1 MKTWAIRIV
10 AGLVALVLM
19 YLGVTFVQVWAASR
33 RDQAARAEAIVV
45 FGAAQYN
52 GKPSPVLRA
61 RLDHAA
67 ALYNRGLAA
76 RIVVTGGRRPGD
88 RFTEATASARY
99 LTGKGIADGAVLRI
113 VSGTNSWQS
122 LAAAAN
128 ELKKR
133 GMHDVLLVSDGFHN
147 ARIAAMAGELGLH
160 ARTSPARASPISG
173 LEKLPYL
180 SRETLAVAAGRV
192 IGYRRVSGIDR
203 TVERVRASAASG

>member
-1 MKTWAIRIV
+1 MKTWPLRVV
-10 AGLVALVLM
+10 AGVLALVLA
-19 YLGVTFVQVWAASR
+19 YLGFTFVQVWAASR
-33 RDQAARAEAIVV
+33 RDQAGQAEAIVV

-67 ALYNRGLAA
+67 ALYQQGLAE

-99 LTGKGIADGAVLRI
+99 LLDKGIADRAVLRV

-133 GMHDVLLVSDGFHN
+133 DMEDVLLVSDGFHS
-147 ARIAAMAGELGLH
+147 ARIAAMADELGLE
-160 ARTSPARASPISG
+160 ARTSPARASPITG
-173 LEKLPYL
+173 LGKLPYL
-180 SRETLAVAAGRV
+180 GRETVAVAAGRV
-192 IGYRRVSGIDR
+192 IGFRRVSGINR
-203 TVERVRASAASG
+203 TVERVRAGQGSG